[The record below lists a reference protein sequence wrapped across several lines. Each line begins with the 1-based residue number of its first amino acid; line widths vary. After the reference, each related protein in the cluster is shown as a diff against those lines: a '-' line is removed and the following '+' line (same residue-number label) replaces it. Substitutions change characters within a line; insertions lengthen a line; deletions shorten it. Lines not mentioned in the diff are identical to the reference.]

1 MATLRGITSKL
12 STQEDSTT
20 IHTYIQH
27 GYFFCMIMK
36 YSIDWIDFI
45 IMKLKEE
52 VFTME
57 MVDD

>member
-1 MATLRGITSKL
+1 MATLLGITSKL
-12 STQEDSTT
+12 STQEDSAT

-27 GYFFCMIMK
+27 GYFFCMIME
-36 YSIDWIDFI
+36 YSIGWIDFI

-52 VFTME
+52 VFAME